1 MRRRGFLAGAAGLVG
16 GGLAA
21 PVAARD
27 VQTRS
32 ITHGFSE
39 AFPSTGP
46 GAYAVAAVRDR
57 IVLSRGF
64 GLADLEAP
72 RPLTVDSVVRIAS
85 LTKQFTAVATLKLI
99 ERGQLTLDGR
109 LERLL
114 PDCPPAWRP
123 ITLRQLLSQTS
134 GVSDDLDPLLK
145 HIDDDLTPDQI
156 LAVYR
161 DRPLD
166 FEPGTRWRYSNLNY
180 WIIGKLIEVAS
191 GGPYAAFVEREV
203 LIPRMTRTRYGD
215 NAAIIA
221 GRAHGYEADGKGGW
235 ENARYFSAK
244 LGYAAGGFLSTPR
257 DMATWYGAL
266 PDILSP
272 SALAL
277 AFTEQTTSDG
287 KPTGYGLGWRLSTL
301 DGVRVAH
308 HGGSTF
314 GFTSYVYYDPARR
327 RFAGVFRNASDDRG
341 EPQAEARQVMQGLL
355 PNVTSGRL

>member
-1 MRRRGFLAGAAGLVG
+1 MRRRGFLAGTAGLLSA
-16 GGLAA
+16 GLTTQ
-21 PVAARD
+21 VAAKSVHPRS
-27 VQTRS
+27 VTR
-32 ITHGFSE
+32 GFAE
-39 AFPSTGP
+39 AFPPMGP
-46 GAYAVAAVRDR
+46 GAYAIVAERGR

-72 RPLTVDSVVRIAS
+72 RPLTADSVVRIAS

-99 ERGQLTLDGR
+99 ERGQLALDGR

-123 ITLRQLLSQTS
+123 ITLQQLLAQTS
-134 GVSDDLDPLLK
+134 GVSDDLELLLK
-145 HIDDDLTPDQI
+145 YIDDDLTPDQI

-191 GGPYAAFVEREV
+191 GEPYAAFVEREV
-203 LIPRMTRTRYGD
+203 LTPGMTRTHYGD
-215 NAAIIA
+215 NAAIIP
-221 GRAHGYEADGKGGW
+221 GRARGYEADGKGGW
-235 ENARYFSAK
+235 VNARYFSAT

-266 PDILSP
+266 PDVLSP

-277 AFTEQTTSDG
+277 AFTEQTTTDG
-287 KPTGYGLGWRLSTL
+287 KPTGYGLGWRLATL
-301 DGVRVAH
+301 KGVRVAH

-314 GFTSYVYYDPARR
+314 GFTSYVYYDPAQR

-341 EPQAEARQVMQGLL
+341 EPQAEARQLMQGLQNPL
-355 PNVTSGRL
+355 R